1 MTTAMQVVKSV
12 LSLLI
17 VYTLRGSLWCGV
29 HMHGFIESEVKGVL
43 HFEVKTVFQQEFVGC
58 REGRRGDWGCSCP

>member
-17 VYTLRGSLWCGV
+17 IYTLRGSLWCGV
-29 HMHGFIESEVKGVL
+29 HMRGFIGV
-43 HFEVKTVFQQEFVGC
+43 
-58 REGRRGDWGCSCP
+58 